1 MNPTIAR
8 SRLRLA
14 GVLQGILGVV
24 ALFFLRFSILLFLRL
39 GEVVDDPGIVTR
51 QSDMAPSSMANTLAT
66 GGVAIGL
73 IALVLTVT
81 AATICMLCLQRRRY
95 PLCRKVC
102 IVQCFCIP
110 IGPAT
115 GALMLALL
123 SHTAVQ
129 AAFDEGPPGASEA

>member
-1 MNPTIAR
+1 MNPTITL

-14 GVLQGILGVV
+14 GVLQGLLTVV
-24 ALFFLRFSILLFLRL
+24 AVFFLRLPILLFLRL
-39 GEVVDDPGIVTR
+39 HEVVDDPTIVTR
-51 QSDMAPSSMANTLAT
+51 QSDLSPSSVTNTLA
-66 GGVAIGL
+66 GAGVVTGL
-73 IALVLTVT
+73 IALAL
-81 AATICMLCLQRRRY
+81 AATAGAICMLCLQRRRY
-95 PLCRKVC
+95 RLCRKLC
-102 IVQCFCIP
+102 IIQCFCIP